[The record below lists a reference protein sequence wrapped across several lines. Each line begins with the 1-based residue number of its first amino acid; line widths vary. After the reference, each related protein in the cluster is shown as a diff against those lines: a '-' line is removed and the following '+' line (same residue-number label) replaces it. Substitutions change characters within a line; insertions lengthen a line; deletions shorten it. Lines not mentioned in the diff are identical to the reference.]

1 MDEAGIFMKKTKYL
15 NLLLV
20 ALTIVIF
27 AGCGKSGSDDKNP
40 IVGKWSYNTGGYTI
54 SYTFDNNGTGVRN
67 FNGESSQKLTYE
79 IKEDVLVIKLN
90 NGIAKKYQMTISSD
104 KSSMNLKP
112 LSADEK
118 TILKLEKK

>member
-1 MDEAGIFMKKTKYL
+1 MKKTKYL
-15 NLLLV
+15 NLLIV

-90 NGIAKKYQMTISSD
+90 NGVAKKYQMTISSD

>member
-1 MDEAGIFMKKTKYL
+1 MKKTNYL

-54 SYTFDNNGTGVRN
+54 SYTFDNNGTGVRYS
-67 FNGESSQKLTYE
+67 ETVRLQQME
-79 IKEDVLVIKLN
+79 HMVI
-90 NGIAKKYQMTISSD
+90 
-104 KSSMNLKP
+104 
-112 LSADEK
+112 
-118 TILKLEKK
+118 